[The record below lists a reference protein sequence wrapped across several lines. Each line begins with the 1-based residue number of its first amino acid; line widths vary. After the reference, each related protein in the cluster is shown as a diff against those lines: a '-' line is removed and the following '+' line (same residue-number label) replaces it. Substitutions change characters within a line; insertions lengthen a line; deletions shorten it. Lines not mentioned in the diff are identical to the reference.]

1 MLRFSHHRI
10 PHPAVNAPAKSR
22 NGFGQFFFFFGS
34 LVDFDVCECSA
45 VKFSLNF
52 STVYTKII
60 FLFISLSVFGKRE
73 RPFFDQ
79 CVTIGYVRQR
89 NR

>member
-1 MLRFSHHRI
+1 MHLQSQEM
-10 PHPAVNAPAKSR
+10 ALDS
-22 NGFGQFFFFFGS
+22 FFFFFGS

-79 CVTIGYVRQR
+79 CVTAEK
-89 NR
+89 